1 MQLKLRV
8 NGGNAIKGSVVD
20 KGILGA
26 NIMILV
32 PAVDGSKISI
42 AASIRAFELS
52 GTSEWRVDKL
62 SVGDKIEIEILPSS
76 DADPPTE
83 KRESSSEPRLLF
95 SDSDQARN
103 ALVAAHICNEQL
115 QGILRAAGQS
125 EPHDEAIKIQRAIAV
140 PSGKLILPAFGEALG
155 GTRFMPRALT
165 RGVHLRCS
173 P

>member
-8 NGGNAIKGSVVD
+8 NGGNAIKGSVAG
-20 KGILGA
+20 KGVLGA

-32 PAVDGSKISI
+32 PAADGSKISI

-125 EPHDEAIKIQRAIAV
+125 EPHDEAIKIQRAIAWLV
-140 PSGKLILPAFGEALG
+140 QNLGSHLIRPTVHRHPELLSEAKDLG
-155 GTRFMPRALT
+155 L
-165 RGVHLRCS
+165 LD
-173 P
+173 